1 MNRRRFLAVAMCAC
15 LLSLACRQSASSV
28 QAEEEA
34 TAKGPQVRRLKYI
47 KVDYASRVI
56 RLTWGTDI
64 SIEVDEPANAVTVST
79 VPAIMSKIDRLLRVL
94 DSSKQVSEKPA
105 PVITLVNA
113 RAREAERILRDVYA
127 GVAEN
132 RFGVDYPS
140 NCVFVS
146 PPRIAR
152 HDIWSVIR
160 AIDAPGK
167 RADKKIQVFHV
178 KHERAG
184 EVAAVLHGV
193 YNQPN
198 SPLAIGVDDERNIL
212 VVNCQAPALV
222 DIGKLINALDAATVE
237 PPPAAAKK
245 AIKPDLPADTKW
257 PRVLERLVDMT
268 ELPVISKV
276 MPKGT
281 CPIAV
286 TAATSAAEI
295 VDAFN
300 EAQLKS
306 GLVLIRRR
314 TAFTVH
320 AIQK

>member
-1 MNRRRFLAVAMCAC
+1 MNRRRFLAVAMTAC

-56 RLTWGTDI
+56 GLAWGADI
-64 SIEVDEPANAVTVST
+64 SIDEKANTLTVST

-94 DSSKQVSEKPA
+94 DSSRMVSEKPG
-105 PVITLVNA
+105 PWITLANA
-113 RAREAERILRDVYA
+113 QAREAERILRDVYGA
-127 GVAEN
+127 SGAEN

-140 NCVFVS
+140 KRVFFL
-146 PPRIAR
+146 PPRTAR
-152 HDIWSVIR
+152 HDIRSVIQ
-160 AIDAPGK
+160 AIDAPGN
-167 RADKKIQVFHV
+167 RADKTIYVFGL
-178 KHERAG
+178 KHDRAD
-184 EVAAVLHGV
+184 EVAEVLDGV
-193 YNQPN
+193 YSEPN
-198 SPLAIGVDDERNIL
+198 SPLVIGVDDERNIL
-212 VVNCQAPALV
+212 IVNCQTSAFAEISKLV
-222 DIGKLINALDAATVE
+222 HALDAATVQ
-237 PPPAAAKK
+237 PPPAASKK
-245 AIKPDLPADTKW
+245 AIGPALPADTGW
-257 PRVLERLVDMT
+257 PRVLERLTDMT
-268 ELPVISKV
+268 GLPVISKV

-281 CPIAV
+281 CPIPV